1 MTHRSQVDDAPRA
14 GLALWIG
21 LPLTMFLC
29 CGLPALLGAGG
40 IALMD
45 GFLLRERDP
54 LIAGA
59 VLLVALVAGAIVWR
73 RRRRSAACCVTAQEM
88 SETVSG
94 RDSR

>member
-1 MTHRSQVDDAPRA
+1 MTHRSQVDDAPKA

-40 IALMD
+40 IALVD

-59 VLLVALVAGAIVWR
+59 VLLAALVTGVIVWR
-73 RRRRSAACCVTAQEM
+73 RRRHSAACCVTDDEA
-88 SETVSG
+88 SETLSG
-94 RDSR
+94 REFR